1 MIGWGVDLLG
11 LDVAVNTIVLILWAA
26 REISFTE
33 VVSTSD
39 GEVGLGILDLRGA
52 GGGGLWSRKALDLA
66 TKFSDTPGRLERV
79 VIGRRGGLQRCCSLG
94 GSSRSWYCS
103 GEESQLS

>member
-11 LDVAVNTIVLILWAA
+11 LDVAVNTIVLIFWAA

-33 VVSTSD
+33 VVATSD

-52 GGGGLWSRKALDLA
+52 GGGGLCSRKALDLA
-66 TKFSDTPGRLERV
+66 TKFSDTPGRHERV
-79 VIGRRGGLQRCCSLG
+79 VIGRRGGLLRCCSLG
-94 GSSRSWYCS
+94 GSSRS
-103 GEESQLS
+103 

>member
-1 MIGWGVDLLG
+1 M
-11 LDVAVNTIVLILWAA
+11 NTIVLIFWAA

-52 GGGGLWSRKALDLA
+52 GGGGLRSRKALDLV
-66 TKFSDTPGRLERV
+66 TKFSNTPGHLERV
-79 VIGRRGGLQRCCSLG
+79 VIGRRGC
-94 GSSRSWYCS
+94 
-103 GEESQLS
+103 